1 MRQELPLRPHIDHL
15 KKQAKDLLD
24 AYRRGDSQAAERFAS
39 ALPSYK
45 PGAELALHDAQSAIA
60 REYGFASWAEL
71 RAEVKRRAGAPE
83 DLSEELVR
91 AIASPALPEPMRN
104 VIIKA
109 YRDRSRVAA
118 AVDAELPPEL
128 PMVPVRNALLV
139 PGTLIPLD
147 IKRPSSLLAIATATK
162 TDPPTI
168 AAFAQ
173 RSPDTE
179 APDAAAL
186 HGIGVQALIHERID
200 AGTHVTVFLEGLRWL
215 SLVSI
220 QGHMARVAPVDVDP
234 EDAAGDI
241 PGLFETLRDRAR
253 KLAATF
259 PNPDTIRAAIDA
271 IADPATLAD
280 QVVVSLPGSVEDKA
294 RYAAERRLT
303 NRLRAAIAMAESQLT
318 SNG

>member
-1 MRQELPLRPHIDHL
+1 ML
-15 KKQAKDLLD
+15 
-24 AYRRGDSQAAERFAS
+24 
-39 ALPSYK
+39 
-45 PGAELALHDAQSAIA
+45 
-60 REYGFASWAEL
+60 
-71 RAEVKRRAGAPE
+71 
-83 DLSEELVR
+83 

-104 VIIKA
+104 AFIKA
-109 YRDRSRVAA
+109 YRDRPRVAA
-118 AVDAELPPEL
+118 AMDAELPPEL

-139 PGTLIPLD
+139 PGTLVPID
-147 IKRPSSLLAIATATK
+147 IKRPSSHLAIDTAAK

-168 AAFAQ
+168 AVFAQ

-179 APDAAAL
+179 TPDADAL
-186 HGIGVQALIHERID
+186 HGIGVQALIHGRID

-220 QGHMARVAPVDVDP
+220 QGHMARVAAVDVDP
-234 EDAAGDI
+234 EDAAGDV
-241 PGLFETLRDRAR
+241 PGLFATLRDRAR
-253 KLAATF
+253 KLAATY
-259 PNPDTIRAAIDA
+259 PNADVIIKAIED

-318 SNG
+318 NASS